1 MPAPV
6 HALDGLR
13 VLSIGH
19 TYPGLYCIAIL
30 RDLGAQVTRIER
42 LGEGTVDPK
51 YAGLGGMISTE
62 SLKRGTSECR
72 IDMKHPKGRG
82 LFQRMARKADVI
94 LEGFRPGVAGRLGIG
109 YKTLARKNRK
119 LVYAAI
125 SGYGQRGPWRL
136 RPGHDLN
143 YLAEAGVVNLSGAP
157 GGPPATEG
165 VTVADYTAGLHAAIN
180 ILAAVQLRNRTRKGQ
195 FLDLAIVDGPLFLM
209 AAEFEYLWR
218 TGESRGK
225 GTTHFTGSHP
235 WYGIYETKDGRHLTL
250 GAIEAG
256 FYSNLC
262 RLLGRPD
269 LEKRRFGSKEELAGA
284 RAAFVGAF
292 RQKTLD
298 EWTRHFDGQDVCLS
312 PVLTTGEAA
321 ASPLGARAIRP
332 GAGKG
337 AKLAR
342 SPVRSPLPMLRP
354 GRGSSRVLRE
364 YGFTTSEIRAL
375 QEGNAVGKDR

>member
-1 MPAPV
+1 MPAPSY
-6 HALDGLR
+6 ALNGLR

-19 TYPGLYCIAIL
+19 TYPGLYCMAIL

-42 LGEGTVDPK
+42 KEQGIDPK
-51 YAGLGGMISTE
+51 YAGLGGVISTD
-62 SLKRGTSECR
+62 SLKTGTAECR
-72 IDMKHPKGRG
+72 IDLKHPRGRA
-82 LFQRMARKADVI
+82 LFHLLAHKADVI
-94 LEGFRPGVAGRLGIG
+94 LEGFRPGVASRLGIG
-109 YKTLARKNRK
+109 YTALAKKNPK
-119 LVYAAI
+119 LIYAAI

-143 YLAEAGVVNLSGAP
+143 YLAEAGVVHLSGAP

-180 ILAAVQLRNRTRKGQ
+180 ILAAIQHRARTRKGQ

-218 TGESRGK
+218 TGESRGR
-225 GTTHFTGSHP
+225 GTTHFTSSHH

-256 FYSNLC
+256 FYANLC

-269 LEKRRFGSKEELAGA
+269 LEKRRFGSKEEMAQTRAEFA
-284 RAAFVGAF
+284 RIF

-298 EWTRHFDGQDVCLS
+298 EWLHRFDGQDVCLS
-312 PVLTTGEAA
+312 PVFTTAEAI
-321 ASPLGARAIRP
+321 ASPLRARAIRP
-332 GAGKG
+332 KTKQGV
-337 AKLAR
+337 KLAR
-342 SPVRSPLPMLRP
+342 SPIRMALPALDTS
-354 GRGSSRVLRE
+354 RGGAAILRE
-364 YGFTTSEIRAL
+364 YGLSFAEIRTL
-375 QEGNAVGKDR
+375 QEEGVLG